1 MSESF
6 EFDDLASAIIEQYL
20 LFLRG
25 CGPKPDLS
33 GLTGDQQAA
42 MRDQFDIVEALADR
56 EPKVPPLEQDPVA
69 IRLGIAASSP
79 PHTDEPTSPANDRA
93 REFSAGHRD
102 TSIRRVLDGLTSRFD
117 GQVMVDYA
125 PEWASWARAGMA
137 PLAQCCALGDCL
149 ALFESSIDGWADEP
163 DGVAVF
169 LRQYPDISAV
179 GLVSADAEKALIVTA
194 ADSNKC
200 IDPVRGW
207 LEPGRGVAMPD
218 VLERVLDRYFEQ
230 RLPRWERVSGLDE
243 LLNFGD
249 FTSDTVA
256 ITKAVIAQA
265 LRARPRLPY
274 KKQALQALA
283 GLDPMLLSAVIVGA
297 QTSQLDEQQLIEQL
311 ARIAEAMAP

>member
-6 EFDDLASAIIEQYL
+6 EFNDRASDIIERYL

-33 GLTGDQQAA
+33 GLTDDQQAA

-56 EPKVPPLEQDPVA
+56 EPTVPPLEQDPVA
-69 IRLGIAASSP
+69 IRLGIAGNSP
-79 PHTDEPTSPANDRA
+79 PATDGPTSLATGRA
-93 REFSAGHRD
+93 REISAGHKDISVREM
-102 TSIRRVLDGLTSRFD
+102 LEGLKSRFC
-117 GQVMVDYA
+117 GQVTVDYE
-125 PEWASWARAGMA
+125 PEWASWARAGMM
-137 PLAQCCALGDCL
+137 PLAQCSALGHSL

-179 GLVSADAEKALIVTA
+179 GLVSANAEKSVIVTA
-194 ADSNKC
+194 ADSIQC

-218 VLERVLDRYFEQ
+218 VLDRVLDRYFER

-243 LLNFGD
+243 ILDFGD
-249 FTSDTVA
+249 FTSDTAA
-256 ITKAVIAQA
+256 ITKAAVARA

-283 GLDPMLLSAVIVGA
+283 GLDPMLLAAVIVGV
-297 QTSQLDEQQLIEQL
+297 QTSQLDGQQLVEQL
-311 ARIAEAMAP
+311 ARIAEAMAS